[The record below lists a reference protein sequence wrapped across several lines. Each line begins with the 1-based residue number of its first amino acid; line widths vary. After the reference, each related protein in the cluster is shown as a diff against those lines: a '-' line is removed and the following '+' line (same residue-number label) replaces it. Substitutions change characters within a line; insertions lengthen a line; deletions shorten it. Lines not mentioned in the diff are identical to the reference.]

1 MGIYIY
7 TPYTS
12 RVWGRGVFIFTIKG
26 VYVYPTK
33 YKKLSYNVY
42 EHYFVIKASAIAPI

>member
-1 MGIYIY
+1 MGIYIPLTVY
-7 TPYTS
+7 GYE
-12 RVWGRGVFIFTIKG
+12 GRGVFIFTIKG